1 MRYRLLIAPCI
12 AGIAL
17 ALPALGAPRAVPVT
31 VAEARMERIVERV
44 EGTGS
49 LQPFAVAELVPK
61 IAGATVM
68 EVPVHAA
75 DRVRKGQV
83 LARLDDEL
91 VRTQIDRVEAELRAT
106 QARIRAAD
114 ARIAMLEKDVKRAQD
129 LFARG
134 VSPRQQLDHA
144 EAKLRVATAERDAAR
159 AQKKAL
165 EETLQELRLKLSY
178 HVLTAPWDGTV
189 LARHTDP
196 GDISSTTRPLITLGR
211 LDRLKLRVQ
220 VAEADYPRVRPGQP
234 ARVRVDAAGSRWIP
248 AGVARVLPGL
258 DPVTHTGQVE
268 IHLDAAGTALRPGMF
283 ARARI
288 DVGAHRGVLVPR
300 DALRKIPGSGVW
312 FVYVVTPEGKAQR
325 RDVTLGLSLG
335 PRVEVLSGVKA
346 GEAVITRGE
355 GVVRTGVPV
364 QVVDLTGGK

>member
-1 MRYRLLIAPCI
+1 MRYRLVVALCAAGLAP
-12 AGIAL
+12 
-17 ALPALGAPRAVPVT
+17 ALPALGTPGPVPVT
-31 VAEARMERIVERV
+31 VAEARTERVVEQV

-61 IAGATVM
+61 IPGATVT

-91 VRTQIDRVEAELRAT
+91 VRTQIDRVEAQLRAT
-106 QARIRAAD
+106 RAQIRAAD
-114 ARIAMLEKDVKRAQD
+114 ARIAMLQKDVRRAQD

-144 EAKLRVATAERDAAR
+144 EAKLRVASAERDAAE
-159 AQKKAL
+159 AQEKAL
-165 EETLQELRLKLSY
+165 GETLQELRLKLSY

-196 GDISSTTRPLITLGR
+196 GDVSSTVRPLITLGR

-220 VAEADYPRVRPGQP
+220 VAEEDYPRVRRGQP
-234 ARVRVDAAGSRWIP
+234 ARVRVDAGGDRWVR
-248 AGVARVLPGL
+248 ARVARVLPGL
-258 DPVTHTGQVE
+258 DPMTHTGEVE
-268 IHLDAAGTALRPGMF
+268 IHLDAAGTPLRPGMF

-288 DVGAHRGVLVPR
+288 EVGAHDGILVPR

-312 FVYVVTPEGKAQR
+312 FVYVVTPGGKAER

-335 PRVEVLSGVKA
+335 PKVEVLSGVKA

-355 GVVRTGVPV
+355 GVVRTRVPV
-364 QVVDLTGGK
+364 QVVDLPGGK